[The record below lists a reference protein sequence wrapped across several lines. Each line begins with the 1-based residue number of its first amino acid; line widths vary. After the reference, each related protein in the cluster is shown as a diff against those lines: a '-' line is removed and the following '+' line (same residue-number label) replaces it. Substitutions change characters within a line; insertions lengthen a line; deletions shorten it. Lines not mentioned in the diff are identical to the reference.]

1 MRRGN
6 GRRAAAIGAFA
17 LAGLASLSAG
27 CGEEQ
32 TLTASEFVDRVN
44 EEGVAVSLGRMR
56 TGGEAKE
63 LYDIRLPPLPGL
75 PPPAPGE
82 HAREG
87 LGANGTLYV
96 FDDADGAEEQLAG
109 CRDAAD
115 LTCFQAGNLVV
126 LFGETSIEA
135 QRLGVAIRRMGD

>member
-1 MRRGN
+1 M
-6 GRRAAAIGAFA
+6 GALA
-17 LAGLASLSAG
+17 LAGLAPVAAG

-32 TLTASEFVDRVN
+32 TLTPAEFVDRVN
-44 EEGVAVSLGRMR
+44 EEGVAISLGRQR
-56 TGGEAKE
+56 RGGGEAKE
-63 LYDIRLPPLPGL
+63 LYDIRLAPLPGL

-87 LGANGTLYV
+87 IGANGTLYV

-109 CRDAAD
+109 CRASAG

-135 QRLGVAIRRMGD
+135 QRLGVAVQRMGD